1 MIKYLNKIFHPFIN
15 EKKILFLDSFEAHR
29 TDNVIEEFHK
39 INCDYKFIPPSFTSS
54 LQPLDVCINK
64 PFKEY
69 YREEWNEW
77 MDNGEHIYTKGG
89 NRQKPSYQ
97 TLVDMV
103 SKCLIKLRNDKEL
116 IKKSFDSCG
125 IINKSKFNSLDNLNT
140 KLKKILKN
148 EDDWEFEIY
157 YHNAM
162 KCGGF
167 SLPNDTACELNNEI
181 IETNEIDEE
190 DFHLELSDDENC

>member
-54 LQPLDVCINK
+54 LQPLDVCIKK
-64 PFKEY
+64 PFREY

-89 NRQKPSYQ
+89 N
-97 TLVDMV
+97 
-103 SKCLIKLRNDKEL
+103 
-116 IKKSFDSCG
+116 
-125 IINKSKFNSLDNLNT
+125 
-140 KLKKILKN
+140 
-148 EDDWEFEIY
+148 
-157 YHNAM
+157 
-162 KCGGF
+162 
-167 SLPNDTACELNNEI
+167 
-181 IETNEIDEE
+181 
-190 DFHLELSDDENC
+190 